1 MQTKHPMKLDAGES
15 VFFKRELEYIKARTY
30 DTKQKVLKAISLF
43 PVSGEAGPGATEITF
58 RKYTG
63 VGFAKVI
70 ADYASDFPRVDVYG
84 EEVTRKVKGL
94 GDSYGYSIEE
104 IRASQMAN
112 KNLDQRRANAARR
125 AQDELVDRIAWNGL
139 VNYNIPGF
147 INYPGISEYTVP
159 NDGTGTTKTWSTK
172 TADQILRDMNALAAK
187 VVEVTSGREIPDT
200 ILLPLQQYN
209 LISTMRVGTA
219 SDTTV
224 LQYFL
229 KTSPYIKAVEWVNE
243 LDAAGAGSAD
253 RMMVYARD
261 TEHLTLEIPQPF
273 EQFDAVQKGMAF
285 EIPCH
290 SKTAGI
296 LVYYPLS
303 IAFGDGI

>member
-172 TADQILRDMNALAAK
+172 TADQILRDMNSLAAK

-209 LISTMRVGTA
+209 LISR
-219 SDTTV
+219 
-224 LQYFL
+224 
-229 KTSPYIKAVEWVNE
+229 
-243 LDAAGAGSAD
+243 
-253 RMMVYARD
+253 
-261 TEHLTLEIPQPF
+261 
-273 EQFDAVQKGMAF
+273 
-285 EIPCH
+285 
-290 SKTAGI
+290 
-296 LVYYPLS
+296 
-303 IAFGDGI
+303 